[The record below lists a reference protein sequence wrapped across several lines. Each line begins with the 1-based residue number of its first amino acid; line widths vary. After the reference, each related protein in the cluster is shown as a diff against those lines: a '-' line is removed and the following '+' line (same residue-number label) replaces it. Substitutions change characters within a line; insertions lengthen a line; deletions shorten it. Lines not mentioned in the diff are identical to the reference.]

1 MQQSGERVIARSL
14 RRYVDG
20 AVLHLRITGALLR
33 RRDTKRLAKYSSESR
48 PIAVSLDRVARKCQT
63 RARDSR

>member
-20 AVLHLRITGALLR
+20 TVLHLRIAGALLR
-33 RRDTKRLAKYSSESR
+33 RRDTPKDLRSIRSSLGQLRLPRSSR
-48 PIAVSLDRVARKCQT
+48 
-63 RARDSR
+63 